1 MKKVWLVLVVGF
13 LLLGMVACNKQAVES
28 EPADKEED
36 RLQMEVALEEVTET
50 EFLGRAINSDQF
62 DLMRINIE
70 GISLDFTPMP
80 GQMVKVA
87 IKNQDGR
94 SQQPYTIAT
103 EMTLLEP

>member
-28 EPADKEED
+28 EPVDEGVD
-36 RLQMEVALEEVTET
+36 NLQLEVTLEEVTET

-87 IKNQDGR
+87 IKNQVGR
-94 SQQPYTIAT
+94 SQPPYTIAT